1 MFSPH
6 IDQLT
11 IRYADVAQHGALI
24 EFVRRSRFRLIQFGL
39 STLSLPLDQYHISV
53 AWHGE
58 RPVAILLATPAANQT
73 AWVRACAL
81 DGISIA
87 YHAELIGLLASTLIY
102 HAPCTALW
110 YSSDR
115 YDSWLSDIL
124 RGVGFVAHNTIIA
137 LETNHYQALPHATP
151 ATLAPLG
158 LAEYADIQRI
168 DAQAFDPEWQ
178 KTSHDVRELTS
189 GDGLSLIGVVDNVP
203 VAYAI
208 ANWHDSHT
216 TFHLVR
222 IAVLPAYQGRRIAS
236 QLLNAVLEHGFVQGA
251 ARVTLNTQRNNYA
264 ALALYTRAGFT
275 ATGEHYEVIRAPC
288 HGVSE

>member
-1 MFSPH
+1 MFSPQL
-6 IDQLT
+6 DQLT
-11 IRYADVAQHGALI
+11 IAYADFAQHGALI

-39 STLSLPLDQYHISV
+39 STLSLPLDAYHISV

-87 YHAELIGLLASTLIY
+87 YHSELIGLLASTLIY
-102 HAPCTALW
+102 HAPCTSLF
-110 YSSDR
+110 YSSDH
-115 YDSWLSDIL
+115 YDNWLSDIL
-124 RGVGFVAHNTIIA
+124 RGVGFLAHNTIVA
-137 LETNHYQALPHATP
+137 LETYSHIPLRNSTP

-158 LAEYADIQRI
+158 SAEFADIQCI
-168 DAQAFDPEWQ
+168 DTLAFDPEWQ
-178 KTSHDVRELTS
+178 KTAHEVRELTS
-189 GDGLSLIGVVDNVP
+189 GDGLSLIAVVDSLP

-208 ANWHDSHT
+208 ANWHDNHT

-236 QLLNAVLEHGFVQGA
+236 QLLSAVLEHGFGHGA
-251 ARVTLNTQRNNYA
+251 TRVTLNTQRNNYP

-275 ATGEHYEVIRAPC
+275 ATGEQYDVIRASC
-288 HGVSE
+288 HGRME

>member
-1 MFSPH
+1 
-6 IDQLT
+6 
-11 IRYADVAQHGALI
+11 
-24 EFVRRSRFRLIQFGL
+24 
-39 STLSLPLDQYHISV
+39 
-53 AWHGE
+53 
-58 RPVAILLATPAANQT
+58 
-73 AWVRACAL
+73 
-81 DGISIA
+81 
-87 YHAELIGLLASTLIY
+87 
-102 HAPCTALW
+102 
-110 YSSDR
+110 
-115 YDSWLSDIL
+115 
-124 RGVGFVAHNTIIA
+124 
-137 LETNHYQALPHATP
+137 
-151 ATLAPLG
+151 

-178 KTSHDVRELTS
+178 KSSHDVRELTS

-275 ATGEHYEVIRAPC
+275 ATGEQYEVIRAPC